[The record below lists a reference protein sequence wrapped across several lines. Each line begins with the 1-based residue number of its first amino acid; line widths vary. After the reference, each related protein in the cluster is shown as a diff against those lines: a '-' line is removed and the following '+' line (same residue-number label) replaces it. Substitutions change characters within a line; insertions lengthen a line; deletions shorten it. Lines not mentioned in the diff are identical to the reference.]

1 MLAFKIPGD
10 YRERAT
16 PVPIPNTEVKPL
28 IADGTMWFA
37 AWESRTLPGFLFLDK
52 GLIQI
57 ILFCSGNFLF
67 PKIPKN
73 KFPMKAIHSSF
84 GYEMVDSN
92 LFQ

>member
-1 MLAFKIPGD
+1 M
-10 YRERAT
+10 
-16 PVPIPNTEVKPL
+16 
-28 IADGTMWFA
+28 
-37 AWESRTLPGFLFLDK
+37 PGFLFLDK

-57 ILFCSGNFLF
+57 ILFRSGNFLF